1 MSRYERKRKR
11 SRRENIGF
19 YAALS
24 VCLIAVCMAVY
35 STYNTVVNPTGSKLT
50 TTPTQA
56 QQVNKPVTGV
66 RETFP
71 EITTE
76 EPAEE
81 PATEN
86 IVTTVPTIVAEKE
99 TQSTEETTKS
109 NNPALQTMLAADL
122 HLRQPLEKALII
134 RQYSQESVY
143 FKNLNV
149 WKPHLGV
156 DYAGQLGDKVS
167 AMTGGEVTKVTDD
180 KLFGKTV
187 EVSINNAVCVYSG
200 LGSVS
205 VKQGGRLNP
214 GDEIGTVGSVPFEAS
229 DEPHIHIAVKI
240 NGTYADPLNF
250 IGNDE

>member
-1 MSRYERKRKR
+1 MSKYERKRKR

-35 STYNTVVNPTGSKLT
+35 STYNTVVNPTGDKLT
-50 TTPTQA
+50 TMPTQA
-56 QQVNKPVTGV
+56 QQVNKPVTGI

-76 EPAEE
+76 EPTE
-81 PATEN
+81 PPTEN
-86 IVTTVPTIVAEKE
+86 EITTLPTIVAEKE
-99 TQSTEETTKS
+99 PPTTETTTKS
-109 NNPALQTMLAADL
+109 SNPALQTMLAADL
-122 HLRQPLEKALII
+122 HLKQPLANAQII
-134 RQYSQESVY
+134 REYSQESVY
-143 FKNLNV
+143 FKTLNV

-156 DYAGQLGDKVS
+156 DYAGKLGDKVS

-187 EVSINNAVCVYSG
+187 EVSVNNAVCVYSG
-200 LGSVS
+200 LGSVA
-205 VKQGGRLNP
+205 VKQGDRLDP
-214 GDEIGTVGSVPFEAS
+214 GDEIGTVGSVPFEAC